1 MQLVQVDPHFFKETV
16 CGKVMQLTAWM
27 LCCSTLL
34 VSASV
39 HGLNL
44 EGRWQSWKEEH
55 GKLFSSE
62 KEEMERLKIWMKN
75 VAIIEEHNVQN
86 HSFTLRMNQFGDMVG
101 LMLPIYNFLFA
112 VQPCM

>member
-1 MQLVQVDPHFFKETV
+1 
-16 CGKVMQLTAWM
+16 MQLTAWM
-27 LCCSTLL
+27 LCYSTLL
-34 VSASV
+34 IVSGSV

-75 VAIIEEHNVQN
+75 VAIIEEHNAQN
-86 HSFTLRMNQFGDMVG
+86 HSFTLGMNQFGDMVG
-101 LMLPIYNFLFA
+101 LLCLLYFYLVYSTFVRTTMHVLD
-112 VQPCM
+112 